1 MLVLLVMMGLIL
13 SGCFLQ
19 GRKIWLCL
27 CVIFV
32 KMSVLEDGGDFE
44 EKGWRKLV
52 PIALQKKQQQQQQ
65 KLVVEFA
72 FRLILLGVIW
82 SDFWKSLS
90 FLGGLFGLGWN
101 QVGLLVG
108 FHY

>member
-32 KMSVLEDGGDFE
+32 KMRVVDDGGDFE

-52 PIALQKKQQQQQQ
+52 PIAL
-65 KLVVEFA
+65 
-72 FRLILLGVIW
+72 
-82 SDFWKSLS
+82 
-90 FLGGLFGLGWN
+90 
-101 QVGLLVG
+101 
-108 FHY
+108 